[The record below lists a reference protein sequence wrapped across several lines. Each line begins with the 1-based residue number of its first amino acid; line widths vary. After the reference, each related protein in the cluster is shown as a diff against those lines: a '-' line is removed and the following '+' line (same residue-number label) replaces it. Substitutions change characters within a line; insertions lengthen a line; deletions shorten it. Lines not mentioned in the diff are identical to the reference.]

1 MEYSYNM
8 DSLENKLEEVRA
20 IRKKLIKVHELLHVR
35 YPNKDEDWINE
46 KTKKLLDE

>member
-20 IRKKLIKVHELLHVR
+20 IRKKLIKAGYHLPISWHIVKRTIIH
-35 YPNKDEDWINE
+35 NAKQI
-46 KTKKLLDE
+46 K